1 MRGILP
7 FLKPYRLAMGVAL
20 FLMLVELVVELL
32 QPLFM
37 SKMIDDGILKEDIS
51 VVLLWGGVMALFTIV
66 SFASGLINS
75 FYAAHASQSFGADIR
90 EKLYGKI
97 QSLTFAAF
105 SRFATSSLITR
116 LTNDVTQIQNT
127 LFMGLRIAMR
137 APLLVIG
144 GVTMAFVVHAKLA
157 LIVAVVIPV
166 VVLFLLQVMKLTGKL
181 FRSVQEKLDGV
192 NGVMQENLSRMRL
205 IKAFLRRKHEVQRF
219 TRASGELMDR
229 TVSALRIVESSMPV
243 VLLIMNVSVIFVL
256 WYGRHQ
262 IESGGASV
270 GAVVAVV
277 NYAVRITA
285 ALSIVSM
292 IIMAFARAK
301 ASAARISEVLETEDV
316 SGVALQSKVGAAGG
330 DRGEGNVEFERVSFR
345 YPGSQAE
352 VLDGVS
358 FRARGGER
366 IAIMGATGS
375 GKSTLFQLLLR
386 LYDIEEGAIRV
397 DGVDIRDVSPGV
409 VRQAIGY
416 VPQEAILFSG
426 TVRENIA
433 WGNEYASEDEIVEA
447 AKRAQIHDTI
457 VKLPQGYD
465 TVIGQRGVNL
475 SGGQKQR
482 LSIARA
488 LVRKP
493 AVLLL
498 DDSTS
503 ALDVKTEAK
512 LLQELKA
519 LSCTTLMI
527 TQKISTATGADRIV
541 LLEDGAVLAAGNHD
555 ELMRQSS
562 LYQRIYRSQAGE
574 EGAEDAKGIKQTF
587 SIS

>member
-37 SKMIDDGILKEDIS
+37 SKMIDDGILKGDIS
-51 VVLLWGGVMALFTIV
+51 VVLTWGGVMALFTIV

-75 FYAAHASQSFGADIR
+75 FYAAHASQSYGADIR
-90 EKLYGKI
+90 EKLYDKI

-157 LIVAVVIPV
+157 LIVAVVIPIV
-166 VVLFLLQVMKLTGKL
+166 VVFLLQVMKLTGKL

-205 IKAFLRRKHEVQRF
+205 IKAFLRRKHEVRRF
-219 TRASGELMDR
+219 TQASGELMDR

-243 VLLIMNVSVIFVL
+243 VLLIMNVSVIVVL

-262 IESGGASV
+262 IDSGGASV

-292 IIMAFARAK
+292 IIMAFSRAK
-301 ASAARISEVLETEDV
+301 ASAARISEVLETADGG
-316 SGVALQSKVGAAGG
+316 SLQTKTGAAG
-330 DRGEGNVEFERVSFR
+330 DDIGEGNVEFERVSFR
-345 YPGSQAE
+345 YPDSSAK
-352 VLDGVS
+352 VLDDVS
-358 FRARGGER
+358 FEAKRGER

-386 LYDIEEGAIRV
+386 LYDIEEGAILI
-397 DGVDIRDVSPGV
+397 DGVDIRDVNPDE
-409 VRQAIGY
+409 VRKAIGY
-416 VPQEAILFSG
+416 VPQEAMLFSG

-433 WGNEYASEDEIVEA
+433 WGNEHASEEEIVEA

-457 VKLPQGYD
+457 VKLPQQYD

-493 AVLLL
+493 ALLLL

-503 ALDVKTEAK
+503 ALDVETEAR

-527 TQKISTATGADRIV
+527 TQKISTASGADHIV
-541 LLEDGAVLAAGNHD
+541 LLEEGSVLATGSHD
-555 ELMRQSS
+555 ELKRHSS

-574 EGAEDAKGIKQTF
+574 EGSADVQGIKQTF

>member
-37 SKMIDDGILKEDIS
+37 SKMIDDGILKGDIS
-51 VVLLWGGVMALFTIV
+51 VVLLWGGIMALFTVV

-90 EKLYGKI
+90 EKLYDKI

-219 TRASGELMDR
+219 TWASGELMDR

-243 VLLIMNVSVIFVL
+243 VLLIMNVSVIVVL

-262 IESGGASV
+262 IDSGGASV

-292 IIMAFARAK
+292 IIMAFARTK
-301 ASAARISEVLETEDV
+301 ASAARISEVLETEDA
-316 SGVALQSKVGAAGG
+316 GVALQSKIGAVSGN
-330 DRGEGNVEFERVSFR
+330 RGEGDVEFERVSFR
-345 YPGSQAE
+345 YPGSRAE

-386 LYDIEEGAIRV
+386 LYDIEQGAIRV
-397 DGVDIRDVSPGV
+397 DGVDIRDVSPGE

-416 VPQEAILFSG
+416 VPQEAMLFSG

-457 VKLPQGYD
+457 AKLPQGYD

-541 LLEDGAVLAAGNHD
+541 LLEDGAVLAAGSHD
-555 ELMRQSS
+555 ELVRHSS
-562 LYQRIYRSQAGE
+562 LYQRIYRSQVGE
-574 EGAEDAKGIKQTF
+574 EGSEDAQGIKQTF